1 MSLRAPRTEQGTEH
15 RRLRP
20 SRGLLSQPGE
30 EFITALT
37 GQGHDRA
44 CRQMLAVEPI
54 QERATRWLPDDDPL
68 IGETLQRSPRI
79 PSVVCRKWLWLPPTL
94 ALEALIGH
102 HSTCCPASLTE

>member
-1 MSLRAPRTEQGTEH
+1 MISARPRTEQGTEH

-20 SRGLLSQPGE
+20 SRGLLSQPAQ
-30 EFITALT
+30 EFIALT

-68 IGETLQRSPRI
+68 IGETLQRSPDTSGRLPEVAVATTDSRPGGVGR
-79 PSVVCRKWLWLPPTL
+79 PSTPTR
-94 ALEALIGH
+94 AAQRH
-102 HSTCCPASLTE
+102 